1 MNLLKRI
8 TTTINA
14 TMNDVVGRV
23 EDHDAIIDASLQQ
36 CRQAAARTR
45 TRLTKVK
52 RDGAQLQS
60 KRDKLAEDITLW
72 TERAIDNAEADEEI
86 ALNCLK
92 RKKWA
97 ETERTRLEGM
107 ILEHTEIESS
117 LQSRLE
123 QIEARIRDI
132 NLKRN
137 SMRSRQSLSEAMQI
151 MDKMDGDSG
160 STVDDTFERW
170 ETVLLERELFTNEE
184 CTRDRF
190 EMEFVEKEERESLLD
205 ELKSL
210 SEKPRGKNDE

>member
-23 EDHDAIIDASLQQ
+23 EDHDAIIDASVQQ

-45 TRLTKVK
+45 ARLTKVK

-60 KRDKLAEDITLW
+60 KRNKLVEDIALW
-72 TERAIDNAEADEEI
+72 AERAITNADVDEEM

-97 ETERTRLEGM
+97 EIERTRVEGM
-107 ILEHTEIESS
+107 ISEHTEIESS
-117 LQSRLE
+117 LQTRLE
-123 QIEARIRDI
+123 QIETRIQDT

-151 MDKMDGDSG
+151 MEKLDGESVNI
-160 STVDDTFERW
+160 VDDTFERW
-170 ETVLLERELFTNEE
+170 ETVLLERELFANDA
-184 CTRDRF
+184 CSMDQF
-190 EMEFVEKEERESLLD
+190 EMQFVKQEERESLLQ

-210 SEKPRGKNDE
+210 ANNPQGERHE

>member
-45 TRLTKVK
+45 TRLAKVK

-60 KRDKLAEDITLW
+60 KRDKLVEDIALW
-72 TERAIDNAEADEEI
+72 AERAIDHADADEEI

-107 ILEHTEIESS
+107 IAEHTDIESS
-117 LQSRLE
+117 LQTRLE

-151 MDKMDGDSG
+151 MEKLDGDAGDS
-160 STVDDTFERW
+160 VDDTFERW
-170 ETVLLERELFTNEE
+170 ETVLLEREMFAGDE
-184 CTRDRF
+184 CTTDRF
-190 EMEFVEKEERESLLD
+190 EMQFVEQEERESLLQ
-205 ELKSL
+205 ELRTL
-210 SEKPRGKNDE
+210 STKTRGKDDE

>member
-1 MNLLKRI
+1 MNLFKRI

-60 KRDKLAEDITLW
+60 KRDKLVEDTVLW
-72 TERAIDNAEADEEI
+72 EERAIANADQDEET

-92 RKKWA
+92 RKNWA
-97 ETERTRLEGM
+97 ETERIRVEGM
-107 ILEHTEIESS
+107 IAEHTEIESS
-117 LQSRLE
+117 LQTRLE
-123 QIEARIRDI
+123 QIETRIREI

-151 MDKMDGDSG
+151 MEKLDGEAG
-160 STVDDTFERW
+160 SNVDDTFERW
-170 ETVLLERELFTNEE
+170 ETVLLERELFVSDEPST
-184 CTRDRF
+184 DRF
-190 EMEFVEKEERESLLD
+190 EMQFVNQEERESLLQ

-210 SEKPRGKNDE
+210 SKNPRSEDHE

>member
-45 TRLTKVK
+45 ARLTKVK
-52 RDGAQLQS
+52 RDGAQLQT
-60 KRDKLAEDITLW
+60 KRDKLAEDIALW
-72 TERAIDNAEADEEI
+72 AQRAIDNADADEEI

-117 LQSRLE
+117 LQTRLE
-123 QIEARIRDI
+123 QIEARIREI

-137 SMRSRQSLSEAMQI
+137 SMRSRQSLAEAMHI
-151 MDKMDGDSG
+151 MEKMDGDSG

-170 ETVLLERELFTNEE
+170 ESVLLERELFASDEGTK
-184 CTRDRF
+184 DRF
-190 EMEFVEKEERESLLD
+190 EMQFVEQEERESLLQ
-205 ELKSL
+205 ELKTL
-210 SEKPRGKNDE
+210 SARTRGKDDE

>member
-14 TMNDVVGRV
+14 SMNDVVGRV
-23 EDHDAIIDASLQQ
+23 EDHDAIIDASVQE

-45 TRLTKVK
+45 TRLTKMK

-60 KRDKLAEDITLW
+60 KRNRLVEDISQW
-72 TERAIDNAEADEEI
+72 EERAIANADLDEEM

-92 RKKWA
+92 RKQWA
-97 ETERTRLEGM
+97 ETERIRVESM
-107 ILEHTEIESS
+107 ISEHTEIESS

-123 QIEARIRDI
+123 QIETRIRDI

-151 MDKMDGDSG
+151 MEKLDGESS

-170 ETVLLERELFTNEE
+170 ETVLLEREFFTIDE
-184 CTRDRF
+184 CSIDQF
-190 EMEFVEKEERESLLD
+190 EMQFVKQEERESLLQ

-210 SEKPRGKNDE
+210 SKDPKGERHE

>member
-1 MNLLKRI
+1 MNLLRRI
-8 TTTINA
+8 TATINA

-60 KRDKLAEDITLW
+60 KRDKLVEDIALW
-72 TERAIDNAEADEEI
+72 TERAIDNADADEEI

-97 ETERTRLEGM
+97 ETERGRLEGM

-117 LQSRLE
+117 LQARLE
-123 QIEARIRDI
+123 QIEARLREI

-137 SMRSRQSLSEAMQI
+137 SMRSRQSLAEAMQI
-151 MDKMDGDSG
+151 MEKLDGDSG

-170 ETVLLERELFTNEE
+170 ETVLLERELFASDE
-184 CTRDRF
+184 CTKDRF
-190 EMEFVEKEERESLLD
+190 EMQFVEQEERESLLQ
-205 ELKSL
+205 ELKTL
-210 SEKPRGKNDE
+210 SVNPRGKDDE